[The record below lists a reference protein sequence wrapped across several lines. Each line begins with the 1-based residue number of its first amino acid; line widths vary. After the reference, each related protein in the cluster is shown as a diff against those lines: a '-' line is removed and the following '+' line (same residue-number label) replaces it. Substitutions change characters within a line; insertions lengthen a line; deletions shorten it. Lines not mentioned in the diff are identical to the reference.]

1 MWDFIWLWYSFN
13 GISKATPFSDFQDC
27 FFLFH
32 TFYFLIWEQKETWV
46 FLEIILKQKQTN
58 LVVYYLHI
66 QYENDCEIIKVNES
80 NKEHNK

>member
-1 MWDFIWLWYSFN
+1 MEFLKLLPFLT
-13 GISKATPFSDFQDC
+13 SKTAS
-27 FFLFH
+27 FLFH
-32 TFYFLIWEQKETWV
+32 SFYFLIWEQKETWV

-80 NKEHNK
+80 NKEHNKQKKQQWKL